1 MPQVKVKVTA
11 KPPLFYRLRLALA
24 ILFLGWTAALIAGAI
39 NGFRFE
45 VE

>member
-11 KPPLFYRLRLALA
+11 KPPLLYRVRLALA
-24 ILFLGWTAALIAGAI
+24 ILLVAWSAALIAGAI